1 MPNQGF
7 WQNPVIV
14 ELHGVGQ
21 YRTIGSN
28 VDAAEC
34 LMNKW
39 PADEDEVYRDALI
52 ICLAA
57 VEGRSSCDIAHE
69 AFIEAAHHACIY
81 IRPSPRT
88 NSVNSSCVKS
98 RR

>member
-1 MPNQGF
+1 MSNQGL

-28 VDAAEC
+28 ADAAEC

-39 PADEDEVYRDALI
+39 PADEDEVYRDALT

-57 VEGRSSCDIAHE
+57 LEGRSNCDFARE
-69 AFIEAAHHACIY
+69 AFIEAARHACIY
-81 IRPSPRT
+81 IRPPSQDELRQLIMRL
-88 NSVNSSCVKS
+88 V
-98 RR
+98 